1 MKNNIFFMF
10 FLLVLLILMGLL
22 YACASNKATITNI
35 HPVEIKGLVNCA
47 GCHTDKWGA
56 LNHKAD
62 DFYRK
67 HKFYAGQEKAACAA
81 CHQESFCS
89 DCHAYREEI
98 KPSDKYK
105 GSPERYLPHR
115 GDYLSR
121 HRIEGRI
128 DPASCVKCHG
138 RQNNDKCRI
147 CHR

>member
-1 MKNNIFFMF
+1 VKKKLFAFIG
-10 FLLVLLILMGLL
+10 IIIMGLVV
-22 YACASNKATITNI
+22 YACANGASLARK
-35 HPVEIKGLVNCA
+35 HPQEVKGLVNC
-47 GCHTDKWGA
+47 GECHENQFVA

-67 HKFYAGQEKAACAA
+67 HKYYAVGQRAVCAS
-81 CHQESFCS
+81 CHRESFCT
-89 DCHAYREEI
+89 DCHAYKEEL

-105 GSPERYLPHR
+105 ASPERNLPHR

-128 DPASCVKCHG
+128 NPASCAKCHG
-138 RQNNDKCRI
+138 RQNNERCKT